1 MADGL
6 TVLVFGA
13 SGMVGQG
20 ALREC
25 LLDAR
30 VREVRTVVR
39 TPLGISHPK
48 LREVVVSDLAQPEE
62 HLAGVDATFDSVGV
76 SSSGRR
82 EPEYRRLTYDLTL
95 GIARAVADASPGSAF
110 AYVSGAGT
118 DRDGRLMWARVK
130 GETEDAVAAL
140 PLRTWLMRP
149 GVIQPLHGVRTKTRL
164 YGALYAVLRPAFP
177 LLTRVAPD
185 HVTST
190 EAVGRAFL
198 AAVTG
203 GAPEGVLTTSGINAL
218 ADESP
223 GPDRS

>member
-1 MADGL
+1 MTDGL

-20 ALREC
+20 VLREC
-25 LLDAR
+25 LLDDR
-30 VREVRTVVR
+30 VREVRAVVR
-39 TPLGISHPK
+39 APLGVTDPK
-48 LREVVVSDLAQPEE
+48 LREVVGTDLALPGE

-82 EPEYRRLTYDLTL
+82 EPEYRRLTYDLTV

-140 PLRTWLMRP
+140 PLRTWLLRP
-149 GVIQPLHGVRTKTRL
+149 GIIQPLHGVRTKTRL
-164 YGALYAVLRPAFP
+164 YGVVYAALRPAFP
-177 LLTRVAPD
+177 LLRRVAPD
-185 HVTST
+185 HVTTT

-203 GAPEGVLTTSGINAL
+203 GASEGVLTTSGINAL

-223 GPDRS
+223 GGRRS